1 VVPPLPLTKIFQE
14 VFYQSKLMFQI
25 DAVFDFLKH
34 FLGFPFVEPRV
45 ACGLPPLLLTKIFE
59 NMILSVV
66 EPTAK
71 TTLLLD

>member
-1 VVPPLPLTKIFQE
+1 LIKKIFRQ
-14 VFYQSKLMFQI
+14 VFQI
-25 DAVFDFLKH
+25 DAVFDFLKN

-45 ACGLPPLLLTKIFE
+45 ACGLPPPPLAFDQNL
-59 NMILSVV
+59 ILSVV